1 MDQLTDAADFVE
13 PLLQPVAQAST
24 TDSEKGTTVRPCNR
38 EITNP
43 NDDDD
48 DSRSQNSSSSAR
60 SSSTDS
66 NNNRRNPWK
75 NHNVVLSLVWC
86 VIAGTADSIWTS
98 VVLSG
103 FLLALSSSMGKAS
116 EGNTLVGIAEAVQG
130 LTQLVTALP
139 VGYYA
144 DRFGKAHAVRFG
156 GYLMT
161 ATIAITLWA
170 LIVVKRDA
178 EENVQRATFGYWVL
192 VVALGLWGIVNGIS
206 YGPSQA
212 LFSDSIPKGKRS
224 EMLTWLYSCY
234 MLSSSV
240 GPIVSIILIITVSSK
255 AEDWSIHEIFVSCHC
270 HLFDVSNLSS

>member
-1 MDQLTDAADFVE
+1 MDQLTDAADLVE
-13 PLLQPVAQAST
+13 PLLDPVAQTQITAS
-24 TDSEKGTTVRPCNR
+24 SEKCVVRPSNR
-38 EITNP
+38 EPTNP
-43 NDDDD
+43 NDDNE
-48 DSRSQNSSSSAR
+48 DSRSQSSSSSSR
-60 SSSTDS
+60 SSTES
-66 NNNRRNPWK
+66 NDLRNPWK
-75 NHNVVLSLVWC
+75 NHNVILSLVWC
-86 VIAGTADSIWTS
+86 VIAGTADSIWGS
-98 VVLSG
+98 VILSG
-103 FLLALSSSMGKAS
+103 FLLALSASMGKAS

-130 LTQLVTALP
+130 LAQLITALP

-144 DRFGKAHAVRFG
+144 DRFGKAHAVRIG
-156 GYLMT
+156 GCLMA

-178 EENVQRATFGYWVL
+178 EENAQRATFGYCVL

-234 MLSSSV
+234 LLSSSV

-255 AEDWSIHEIFVSCHC
+255 AEDWSIHEIFVSCC
-270 HLFDVSNLSS
+270 RCQSL